1 MIFQSHLFILR
12 MFNYRRDFFAS
23 LFLFININRNF
34 LCSRNHPEGN
44 NNARIQI
51 CSIVHTFDTLDILH
65 TFDFHTQTFELFV
78 WWQRECMTYWSSLL
92 LGMSRSVSVWNREVG
107 LSNVIVYSRR
117 LLLSLDSPPAS
128 TIHPSPSLS
137 PLTNIFSCHMISV
150 PTSLRD
156 WRPGVHLR
164 PLTRLLWGCSEG
176 CSQCGHSRRRSL
188 LTLLLMFGVEILG
201 PISYLEQ
208 IQILTQ
214 QHLLHYITD

>member
-51 CSIVHTFDTLDILH
+51 FSIVHTFNIH
-65 TFDFHTQTFELFV
+65 QKCELFV
-78 WWQRECMTYWSSLL
+78 WWQREWVTYWSSLL
-92 LGMSRSVSVWNREVG
+92 LGMSRSVSVWNWEVG

-137 PLTNIFSCHMISV
+137 PLTNIM
-150 PTSLRD
+150 SLGLYPHQFERGGVWAGD
-156 WRPGVHLR
+156 WRPGGHLR
-164 PLTRLLWGCSEG
+164 PLTIGSCEDVVRDVV
-176 CSQCGHSRRRSL
+176 R
-188 LTLLLMFGVEILG
+188 GV
-201 PISYLEQ
+201 
-208 IQILTQ
+208 
-214 QHLLHYITD
+214 